1 MKMRPNL
8 FKLYAYTDED
18 RYEGRIERGL
28 KPLLKIGGAEKQTVD
43 ERIKQQDGTSQP
55 VPLRKVF
62 EMLVSFWD
70 TNFHEYLEGK
80 GYEKPRD
87 KREWFYITIEELI
100 KEIDAYSAHLKSPSF
115 EVKREYTP
123 RTYQTEVAE
132 EVVSRWE
139 GSSIIVPN
147 YACSRFGKDL
157 LHLDIF
163 HLLFQKHGFRTAVI
177 AGYYLSANESL
188 IGEIEKCFNISADI
202 VVIKPC
208 DWDGYVKGIESGRRV
223 VIDVSLH
230 KDSLDPRIAK
240 ELEKENTLVI
250 VDEADYGAWTSS
262 SKKVLNTIANC
273 GDNLILLSTGT
284 NVERALVNAGEITEP
299 ISTSYLDLLERKKEG
314 DSTYANLVEPACL
327 DLEFPDEVKNHQ
339 KNLPAEKQLTSTKLF
354 DSANSHLHRP
364 VIEQL
369 YASPS
374 GDDVWGLHNAS
385 YGSIDGIPAAMQFIN
400 GKKKDVQ
407 NFCKQGERLAP
418 NLMWISLT
426 GDDKC
431 TNRKAEKIVEAK
443 IKEAEKECKDG
454 VVIVS
459 CSQGARSFSIPN
471 IIAVVDCNENGSMAT
486 ATQRGSRCLTPG
498 LGKKVGLVINYSV
511 DSSRMSPYVADM
523 MSKALDKDD
532 DIESCIRRAYRLTK
546 FPKRDEYGY
555 LVERSEKEVSQWI
568 SSEVNMSVMCIS
580 ALDVQGLREHIDRLS
595 KVLQKTKSK
604 DNAGFPSPGNK
615 PVNYIPRQETQ
626 RSEGKKRDEWVVK
639 LAKEV
644 CLTAGNV
651 FFLAPNASSFS
662 EGLNIIKSDP
672 DKSDEYQRLINN
684 DVNVI
689 IEELLPFLPVRQLD
703 IIFQRY
709 KNTDNLKDKNFIS
722 LLSSHVTG
730 LFNLSDIPKGCV
742 LYAAKEPDP
751 SVLEELKFLS
761 ESHDVTVLACQA
773 GYFEFFNKLGY
784 NTITEDQLSNDSQ
797 MQFTSSI
804 LNPPYL
810 KDLHLKF
817 LSIALNHS
825 DHVIQT
831 HPTGWLHRESKKL
844 EMEVKRQLKGRL
856 KKLTIYQ
863 GNSVFVGTKF
873 QAPLVIT
880 EAVAH
885 HDGPIEVHY
894 ETSGNTYYINSLDDF
909 PTGFW
914 EPSEQHISLV
924 NKFKSIEGQ
933 RLNTLTG
940 SYSGQKY
947 FLKCPR
953 ISGDGRSMDK
963 TKMCKDDFFTF
974 FYDGSDL
981 DGKKDGA
988 RCLILSNQDEVKNMR
1003 SYLRTKFARFC
1014 LSISKVTVDLY
1025 INRYLQ
1031 NVVVPPLD
1039 REWDDQSVYDY
1050 FGITEDERKYI
1061 DSFIPNFYQ

>member
-1 MKMRPNL
+1 MHPNL
-8 FKLYAYTDED
+8 LKLYAYTDGD

-28 KPLLKIGGAEKQTVD
+28 KPLLKVGGAEKQTVD
-43 ERIKQQDGTSQP
+43 KRIKQQDGTSQP
-55 VPLRKVF
+55 VPLRKVLD
-62 EMLVSFWD
+62 MSVPFWD
-70 TNFHEYLEGK
+70 TDFHTKWLIPR
-80 GYEKPRD
+80 GYEKSRD
-87 KREWFYITIEELI
+87 EREWFYITLEELI
-100 KEIDAYSAHLKSPSF
+100 KEIEAYSAHLSAPSF
-115 EVKREYTP
+115 EVKKEYTP
-123 RTYQTEVAE
+123 RTYQTIVAE
-132 EVVSRWE
+132 EVVSRWN
-139 GSSIIVPN
+139 GSSIIIPI
-147 YACSRFGKDL
+147 YACTRFGKDL
-157 LHLDIF
+157 LHLNIF
-163 HLLFQKHGFRTAVI
+163 YLLFQKYEFRTAVI
-177 AGYYLSANESL
+177 AGYCLGSNESL
-188 IGEIEKCFNISADI
+188 IGEIRKLYNISADI
-202 VVIKPC
+202 SVIKPS
-208 DWDGYVKGIESGRRV
+208 DWDGYVKAIERGQRV

-240 ELEKENTLVI
+240 ELEKEDTLVI
-250 VDEADYGAWTSS
+250 VDEADYGAWTPD
-262 SKKVLNTIANC
+262 SKKVLNTITNC

-299 ISTSYLDLLERKKEG
+299 ISVSYLDLLEKKREG

-327 DLEFPDEVKNHQ
+327 DLEFTDEVKTHQ

-354 DSANSHLHRP
+354 DCANSHLHRS

-369 YASPS
+369 YASLS
-374 GDDVWGLHNAS
+374 GDDVWGLYNAS
-385 YGSIDGIPAAMQFIN
+385 YGSIDGIPAVMQFIN

-407 NFCKQGERLAP
+407 NFCKQGERFAP

-426 GDDKC
+426 GDDKS
-431 TNRKAEKIVEAK
+431 TNRKAQKIVEAK
-443 IKEAEKECKDG
+443 LEEAEKEGKDG

-498 LGKKVGLVINYSV
+498 LGKKVGLVINYCV

-523 MSKALDKDD
+523 MSNALDKDN
-532 DIESCIRRAYRLTK
+532 DIESCIRRVYRLNK
-546 FPKRDEYGY
+546 FLRKDEYGY
-555 LVERSEKEVSQWI
+555 LVERSEKEVSQFI

-615 PVNYIPRQETQ
+615 PVDYIPKQGTQ
-626 RSEGKKRDEWVVK
+626 KSEGKKRDEWVVK

-662 EGLNIIKSDP
+662 EGLNVIKSDP
-672 DKSDEYQRLINN
+672 DKSDEYRKLINN

-689 IEELLPFLPVRQLD
+689 IKELLPFLPIRQLD

-722 LLSSHVTG
+722 LLSSHVTD
-730 LFNLSDIPKGCV
+730 LFNLSDIPEGSI
-742 LYAAKEPDP
+742 LYGAKEPDP
-751 SVLEELKFLS
+751 AVLEELKFLS
-761 ESHDVTVLACQA
+761 KSHDLTVLVCQL
-773 GYFEFFNKLGY
+773 GYFEFFDKLGY
-784 NTITEDQLSNDSQ
+784 NTITEDQLSNDNQ
-797 MQFTSSI
+797 MHFTSSI

-817 LSIALNHS
+817 LSMALDHS

-831 HPTGWLHRESKKL
+831 HPSGWLYRESKKL
-844 EMEVKRQLKGRL
+844 EMEVKDKLKGRL

-880 EAVAH
+880 EAVACH
-885 HDGPIEVHY
+885 NGPIEVHY
-894 ETSGNTYYINSLDDF
+894 QTSGNTYHINSLKDF

-914 EPSEQHISLV
+914 EPSEQHIALV
-924 NKFKSIEGQ
+924 SKLKSIKGQ
-933 RLNTLTG
+933 KLNKLIG
-940 SYSGQKY
+940 KYSGQEY

-953 ISGDGRSMDK
+953 ISGDGRSMEK

-981 DGKKDGA
+981 EGKKLGA
-988 RCLILSNQDEVKNMR
+988 PCVVLSNQDEVTNIR

-1025 INRYLQ
+1025 INRYLE

-1039 REWDDQSVYDY
+1039 RKWDDQSVYDY
-1050 FGITEDERKYI
+1050 FNVSEEDREYI

>member
-1 MKMRPNL
+1 MSPNL
-8 FKLYAYTDED
+8 YKLYAYTDED
-18 RYEGRIERGL
+18 RYEGRIVRGL
-28 KPLLKIGGAEKQTVD
+28 KPRLKVGGAEKQTVD
-43 ERIKQQDGTSQP
+43 VRIDQQDGTSQP
-55 VPLRKVF
+55 VPLRKVLD
-62 EMLVSFWD
+62 MSVSFWD
-70 TNFHEYLEGK
+70 TDFHTKWLIPR
-80 GYEKPRD
+80 GYEKTRNE
-87 KREWFYITIEELI
+87 REWFYITLEELH
-100 KEIDAYSAHLKSPSF
+100 KEIEAYSTHLSAPSF
-115 EVKREYTP
+115 EVKKEYTP
-123 RTYQTEVAE
+123 RTYQTIVAE
-132 EVVSRWE
+132 EVISRWN

-147 YACSRFGKDL
+147 LACPRFGKDL
-157 LHLDIF
+157 LHLHIF
-163 HLLFQKHGFRTAVI
+163 YLLFQKYEFRTAVI
-177 AGYYLSANESL
+177 AGYCLGANESL
-188 IGEIEKCFNISADI
+188 IGEIQKLYNISADI
-202 VVIKPC
+202 AVIKPC
-208 DWDGYVKGIESGRRV
+208 DWDGYVKGIESGKRV

-262 SKKVLNTIANC
+262 SKEVLNTITNC

-284 NVERALVNAGEITEP
+284 NVERALINAGEITEP
-299 ISTSYLDLLERKKEG
+299 ISVSYLDLLERKKEG
-314 DSTYANLVEPACL
+314 DSTYADLVEPACL

-339 KNLPAEKQLTSTKLF
+339 KNLPAERQLTSTKLF
-354 DSANSHLHRP
+354 DCANSHLHRP

-369 YASPS
+369 YASPF
-374 GDDVWGLHNAS
+374 GDDVWGLYNAS
-385 YGSIDGIPAAMQFIN
+385 YGSINGIPAAMHCIY
-400 GKKKDVQ
+400 GKTKDVQ
-407 NFCKQGERLAP
+407 NFCKQGERFAP

-431 TNRKAEKIVEAK
+431 TNRKAQDIVKAK
-443 IKEAEKECKDG
+443 IEEAEKEGKDG

-459 CSQGARSFSIPN
+459 CSQGTRSFSIPN

-486 ATQRGSRCLTPG
+486 AKQRGSRCLTPG
-498 LGKKVGLVINYSV
+498 LGKTHGLVINYCV

-523 MSKALDKDD
+523 MSNALDKDD
-532 DIESCIRRAYRLTK
+532 DIESCIRRVYRLTK
-546 FPKRDEYGY
+546 FLKKDEYGY
-555 LVERSEKEVSQWI
+555 LVQRSEKEVSQFI

-580 ALDVQGLREHIDRLS
+580 ALDVQTLRKHIDRLS
-595 KVLQKTKSK
+595 KVLQKTKS
-604 DNAGFPSPGNK
+604 NNNSGFPSPGNK
-615 PVNYIPRQETQ
+615 PPNYIPRQEPKKF
-626 RSEGKKRDEWVVK
+626 EGKKRDEWVIK
-639 LAKEV
+639 LARDV

-651 FFLAPNASSFS
+651 FFLAPNASGFS
-662 EGLNIIKSDP
+662 EGLDVIKLDP
-672 DKSDEYQRLINN
+672 DKSDEYRKLINN

-689 IEELLPFLPVRQLD
+689 IEELLPLLPISQLNM
-703 IIFQRY
+703 IFQRY

-722 LLSSHVTG
+722 LLSSHATG
-730 LFNLSDIPKGCV
+730 VFDLSNIPEGSV
-742 LYAAKEPDP
+742 LYAAKEPDIA
-751 SVLEELKFLS
+751 VLEELKFLS
-761 ESHDVTVLACQA
+761 KRHDVTVLACQA

-784 NTITEDQLSNDSQ
+784 NTITKDQLSNDSQ
-797 MQFTSSI
+797 MRFTSSI

-817 LSIALNHS
+817 LLMALDHS

-831 HPTGWLHRESKKL
+831 HPSGWLYRESKKL
-844 EMEVKRQLKGRL
+844 EMKAKTQLKGRL

-863 GNSVFVGTKF
+863 GNSVFVGTQF

-880 EAVAH
+880 EAVSH

-894 ETSGNTYYINSLDDF
+894 KTSGNTYYINSLDDF

-924 NKFKSIEGQ
+924 NKFKSIKGQ

-947 FLKCPR
+947 FLKCPE

-981 DGKKDGA
+981 DSEKLGA
-988 RCLILSNQDEVKNMR
+988 PCVFLSNQDEVTNIR
-1003 SYLRTKFARFC
+1003 SFLRTKFARFC
-1014 LSISKVTVDLY
+1014 LSISKVTVHLY

-1031 NVVVPPLD
+1031 NVVVPPLN

-1050 FGITEDERKYI
+1050 FGITDDERKYI
-1061 DSFIPNFYQ
+1061 DSFIPNFYK